1 MIKELQ
7 AIYTKRKSF
16 YNKAKLYYIDDD
28 IILLLSYD
36 IIIISY
42 EKNDNILQFT
52 DNEDHYT
59 MTTLNHVREF
69 LQRFNFNDLILSI
82 INLILFIDVLT
93 ISNLYPNN
101 TMCISGVV
109 NNKYSEYAFINEVI
123 PLCLLFFIMT
133 LLFIIKLDK

>member
-69 LQRFNFNDLILSI
+69 LQQFNFNDLILSKSK
-82 INLILFIDVLT
+82 LLKLLKD
-93 ISNLYPNN
+93 NN
-101 TMCISGVV
+101 
-109 NNKYSEYAFINEVI
+109 Y
-123 PLCLLFFIMT
+123 
-133 LLFIIKLDK
+133 IIKIK